1 MRLTFEWL
9 STAGNCGSYYLG
21 YSRSTVRMC
30 DSHSSGCLQQVIV
43 GRIIWVTVGQR
54 LECAT
59 DIRVVVYSR

>member
-9 STAGNCGSYYLG
+9 STAGNCGSYYL
-21 YSRSTVRMC
+21 
-30 DSHSSGCLQQVIV
+30 

-59 DIRVVVYSR
+59 DIRVVVYIQQVIVGRIIWVVLSGIQ